1 MSLPA
6 PALSAPAPVARPAH
20 RWKVLAVGVAANV
33 AFSAAAAGLP
43 ATAVFMRADYR
54 LDNDA
59 LGLALG
65 VLGLGVALFE
75 LPWGLLAD
83 RWGDRPV
90 LLAGLGATAA
100 ALAWMSL
107 CAARSTASRPPCGC
121 WRWA

>member
-1 MSLPA
+1 MIGT
-6 PALSAPAPVARPAH
+6 ALITL
-20 RWKVLAVGVAANV
+20 LA
-33 AFSAAAAGLP
+33 L
-43 ATAVFMRADYR
+43 
-54 LDNDA
+54 
-59 LGLALG
+59 LGLSIPVGAALG

-107 CAARSTASRPPCGC
+107 GAAPALTLWIPR
-121 WRWA
+121 